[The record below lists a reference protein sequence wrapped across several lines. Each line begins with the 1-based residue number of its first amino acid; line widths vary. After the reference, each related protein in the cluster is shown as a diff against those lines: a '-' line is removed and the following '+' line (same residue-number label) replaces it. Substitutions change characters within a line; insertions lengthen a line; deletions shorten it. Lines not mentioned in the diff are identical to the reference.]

1 MSDKQIQL
9 DGRTLEGGGQLLR
22 LAIGLAALKAIPV
35 KITDIRA
42 NRSRGGLNA
51 QHLAGVEWLARATNA
66 KTHGVGKGSTSL
78 DFRPGPIGPV
88 SPIYRLITVNNND
101 SQYWECRFKI
111 RTAGSTGLGLQ
122 AILPFLLFRPPMNDD
137 DGTPSDLPIRL
148 RLTGGTNVSGSPSYE
163 YLTQVFFPTL
173 HSIGLPLITA
183 TLGERGWSQ
192 GGNYVGNFTLE
203 IPARQTLD
211 LPAFSLYPRNSTS
224 EAKPCLPDRLDAT
237 FVGPVA
243 AHAHLCNN
251 IVPAIANY
259 FGPKYS
265 PMSHNFTV
273 TCEDSGHDKRY
284 YLILVA
290 TVPSSHANEIAPISD
305 STTANVATPTTY
317 KLGRDW
323 LYDQKVT
330 QPEQVASTMAD
341 RVSRDI
347 WHEWASGAYVDEH
360 MRDQLVVFQALAS
373 GESRIFGGR
382 TPTGEPREAS
392 LHTRTAE
399 WVVEKMMGEG

>member
-42 NRSRGGLNA
+42 NRSRGGLSS
-51 QHLAGVEWLARATNA
+51 QHLAGVEWLARASNA
-66 KTHGVGKGSTSL
+66 KTHGVGKGSTTL
-78 DFRPGPIGPV
+78 DFRPGCVGPV
-88 SPIYRLITVNNND
+88 SPIYRLITVNNDD
-101 SQYWECRFKI
+101 SQYWECRFNI

-122 AILPFLLFRPPMNDD
+122 AILPFLLFHPPMNDD

-163 YLTQVFFPTL
+163 YLTQVLFPTL
-173 HSIGLPLITA
+173 HNIGLPLLSG
-183 TLGERGWSQ
+183 TLGQRGWSQ
-192 GGNYVGNFTLE
+192 GGNSIGNFTLE
-203 IPARQTLD
+203 IPARHTLD
-211 LPAFSLYPRNSTS
+211 LPAFSLYPTIPTAQPN
-224 EAKPCLPDRLDAT
+224 LPDRLDVT

-265 PMSHNFTV
+265 PMSHNITV

-284 YLILVA
+284 YLIIVA
-290 TVPSSHANEIAPISD
+290 TVPSSHVVEPISD
-305 STTANVATPTTY
+305 TTPANVAIPTTY

-323 LYDQKVT
+323 LYDQKIT

-347 WHEWASGAYVDEH
+347 WHEWTSGAYVDEH

-373 GESRIFGGR
+373 GESLVFGGR
-382 TPTGEPREAS
+382 TPLGELREPS

-399 WVVEKMMGEG
+399 WVVERMMGEG